1 MDETHRHSVDRT
13 QPDAKNYVAYG
24 PTHVKGETAK
34 PIHVDRNQGG
44 GHTHAHARTGDVSMC
59 HCVLVLYINKKKF
72 LKERMKSRKC

>member
-24 PTHVKGETAK
+24 PTHVKGKTAK

-44 GHTHAHARTGDVSMC
+44 GTRTHTHAQEMSACATVSLC
-59 HCVLVLYINKKKF
+59 YTSIKKSF
-72 LKERMKSRKC
+72 LKKG